1 MEGCH
6 ISRNP
11 GANEAHGN
19 NSGSQLNWKV
29 VQPNRKHVHRMLKD
43 LTLGPCALTKEIL
56 GY

>member
-19 NSGSQLNWKV
+19 NSGSHLNWKV